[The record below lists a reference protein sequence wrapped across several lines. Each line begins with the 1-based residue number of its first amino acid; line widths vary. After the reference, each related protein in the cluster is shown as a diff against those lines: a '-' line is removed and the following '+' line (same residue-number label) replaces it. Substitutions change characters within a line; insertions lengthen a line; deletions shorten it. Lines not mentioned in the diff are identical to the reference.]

1 METLIIPRK
10 DIRQILIDLKTF
22 FDLGLWVYFFN
33 AIEQL
38 EEILEDIHG

>member
-1 METLIIPRK
+1 METLMIPRK

-38 EEILEDIHG
+38 EGILEDTHK

>member
-1 METLIIPRK
+1 METLIIPRN
-10 DIRQILIDLKTF
+10 DIHQILIDLKTF

-38 EEILEDIHG
+38 QEILKDPHE